1 MRKNIKWLNLTLLAA
16 GGLAM
21 QGCLGAFW
29 DGLWNGGWPE
39 GNRPISIAWDVIQNL
54 LIAGY

>member
-1 MRKNIKWLNLTLLAA
+1 MRKNIKWLNLAVLAA
-16 GGLAM
+16 GGLAF

-29 DGLWNGGWPE
+29 DGVWNSGFPE
-39 GNRPISIAWDVIQNL
+39 NNRAISIAWDVIQNI